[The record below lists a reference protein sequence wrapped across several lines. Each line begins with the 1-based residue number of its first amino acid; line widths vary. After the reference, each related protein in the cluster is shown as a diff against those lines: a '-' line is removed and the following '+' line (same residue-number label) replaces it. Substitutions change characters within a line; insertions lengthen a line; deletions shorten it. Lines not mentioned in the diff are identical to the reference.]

1 MRYQVQPSIN
11 GTFAVVD
18 TLTSQVYGTFGSS
31 EAALSIAYSMNLSAT
46 PAQPG
51 GLSYSPSIY

>member
-1 MRYQVQPSIN
+1 MRYQVQPSMN

-18 TLTSQVYGTFGSS
+18 TLTNQPCGTFGS
-31 EAALSIAYSMNLSAT
+31 ADVAQSIANGMNASMQ
-46 PAQPG
+46 PMQPG